1 MLVAINTI
9 SNKLNVKVNT
19 MLLKDEIKKV
29 QEAML
34 PQIPE
39 EVLKLLFSKTEE
51 LINSGIAERT
61 LNAGDEIPQI
71 NLPNAVGKT
80 IDVNSMLKDGPV
92 VISFYRGAWCPYCNL
107 ELNALQQI
115 LPEIKSLDAQL
126 IAISP
131 NTPDNSISSIE
142 KHGLEFE
149 VLTDAGN
156 KIAKEFRLVF
166 NLAEDLRPIYQQF
179 NFDITNYN
187 GDESWELPIPA
198 TYIVNT
204 DGKIVHSFV
213 NADYTQRMEPTEII
227 RKLKELTVQKQQA
240 IN

>member
-1 MLVAINTI
+1 
-9 SNKLNVKVNT
+9 
-19 MLLKDEIKKV
+19 MLLKDEIQKM

-39 EVLKLLFSKTEE
+39 DVLKLLFSKIEE
-51 LINSGIAERT
+51 LVNSGIAERS
-61 LNAGDEIPQI
+61 LNEGDEIPQI

-80 IDVNSMLKDGPV
+80 INVNSMLKDGPV

-107 ELNALQQI
+107 ELKALQNA

-126 IAISP
+126 IVISP

-149 VLTDAGN
+149 VLTDARN

-166 NLAEDLRPIYQQF
+166 NLAEELRPIYQQF
-179 NFDITNYN
+179 NFDVPKYN
-187 GDESWELPIPA
+187 GNKSWELPIPA

-204 DGKIVHSFV
+204 DGKIAHAFV
-213 NADYTQRMEPTEII
+213 NADYTKRMEPTEII
-227 RKLKELTVQKQQA
+227 SKLKELTVQKQQA

>member
-1 MLVAINTI
+1 MW
-9 SNKLNVKVNT
+9 LN
-19 MLLKDEIKKV
+19 DEIKKM
-29 QEAML
+29 QEEMF

-39 EVLKLLFSKTEE
+39 DVLKLIFGKTEE

-61 LNAGDEIPQI
+61 LNEGNEIPQI
-71 NLPNAVGKT
+71 ILPNAVGKT
-80 IDVNSMLKDGPV
+80 INVNLMLKDGPV
-92 VISFYRGAWCPYCNL
+92 VVSFYRGAWCPYCNL
-107 ELNALQQI
+107 ELKALQQS
-115 LPEIKSLDAQL
+115 LPEIKSFDAQL

-166 NLAEDLRPIYQQF
+166 NLAEELRPIYKQF
-179 NFDITNYN
+179 NFDIPKYN
-187 GDESWELPIPA
+187 GEESWELPIPA

-204 DGKIVHSFV
+204 DGKIVHNFV
-213 NADYTQRMEPTEII
+213 NADYTQRMEPTKII
-227 RKLKELTVQKQQA
+227 HKLKELTTQEQQV

>member
-1 MLVAINTI
+1 MKETI
-9 SNKLNVKVNT
+9 
-19 MLLKDEIKKV
+19 MLLKDEIQKM

-39 EVLKLLFSKTEE
+39 DVLKLIFGKTEE

-61 LNAGDEIPQI
+61 LNEGDEIPQI

-80 IDVNSMLKDGPV
+80 INVNSMLKDGPV

-107 ELNALQQI
+107 ELNALQHA
-115 LPEIKSLDAQL
+115 LPEIKSLDARL

-131 NTPDNSISSIE
+131 NTTDNSISSIE

-156 KIAKEFRLVF
+156 NIAKEFRLVF
-166 NLAEDLRPIYQQF
+166 NLAEELRPIYQQF
-179 NFDITNYN
+179 NFDIPKYN
-187 GDESWELPIPA
+187 DDESWDIPIPA

-204 DGKIVHSFV
+204 DGKIAHAFV
-213 NADYTQRMEPTEII
+213 NADYTKRMEPTEII
-227 RKLKELTVQKQQA
+227 SKLKELTVLKQQA

>member
-1 MLVAINTI
+1 
-9 SNKLNVKVNT
+9 
-19 MLLKDEIKKV
+19 MLLKDEIQKM

-34 PQIPE
+34 PQIPGD
-39 EVLKLLFSKTEE
+39 VLKLILGKTEE
-51 LINSGIAERT
+51 LVNSGIAERT
-61 LNAGDEIPQI
+61 LTEGDEIPQI

-80 IDVNSMLKDGPV
+80 IDVNSLLKEGPL
-92 VISFYRGAWCPYCNL
+92 VINFYRGAWCPYCNL
-107 ELNALQQI
+107 ELNALQKA

-156 KIAKEFRLVF
+156 NIAKEFRLVF
-166 NLAEDLRPIYQQF
+166 NLAEELRPIYQQF
-179 NFDITNYN
+179 NFDIPKYN

-204 DGKIVHSFV
+204 DGKIAHAFV

-227 RKLKELTVQKQQA
+227 NKLKELTVLKQQA

>member
-1 MLVAINTI
+1 
-9 SNKLNVKVNT
+9 
-19 MLLKDEIKKV
+19 MLLKEEIKKMR
-29 QEAML
+29 EEML

-39 EVLKLLFSKTEE
+39 DVLKLLFSKTEG
-51 LINSGIAERT
+51 LVNSGIAERT
-61 LNAGDEIPQI
+61 LNEGDGIPQI
-71 NLPNAVGKT
+71 NLPNAVGKA

-92 VISFYRGAWCPYCNL
+92 VISFYRGAWCPSCNL
-107 ELNALQQI
+107 ELKALQQA
-115 LPEIKSLDAQL
+115 LPEIKLLDAQL

-156 KIAKEFRLVF
+156 NIAKEFKLVF
-166 NLAEDLRPIYQQF
+166 NLADELRPIFKQF
-179 NFDITNYN
+179 NFDVPKYN

-204 DGKIVHSFV
+204 DGRIVHSFV
-213 NADYTQRMEPTEII
+213 NADYTQRMEPNEII
-227 RKLKELTVQKQQA
+227 SKLKELTVQKQQA

>member
-1 MLVAINTI
+1 
-9 SNKLNVKVNT
+9 
-19 MLLKDEIKKV
+19 MLLKDEINKM
-29 QEAML
+29 QEEML

-39 EVLKLLFSKTEE
+39 DALKLLFGKTEE

-61 LNAGDEIPQI
+61 LNEGDEIPQI

-80 IDVNSMLKDGPV
+80 INVNSMLKDGPV

-107 ELNALQQI
+107 ELNALQQA
-115 LPEIKSLDAQL
+115 LPGIKSLGAQL

-149 VLTDAGN
+149 VLTDTGN

-166 NLAEDLRPIYQQF
+166 NLAEELRPIYQQF
-179 NFDITNYN
+179 NFDIPKYN
-187 GDESWELPIPA
+187 GNESWDIPIPA

-204 DGKIVHSFV
+204 DGKIVRSFV

-227 RKLKELTVQKQQA
+227 NKLKELTAQQQA

>member
-1 MLVAINTI
+1 
-9 SNKLNVKVNT
+9 
-19 MLLKDEIKKV
+19 MLLNDEIKKM
-29 QEAML
+29 QGEML
-34 PQIPE
+34 SQIPE
-39 EVLKLLFSKTEE
+39 DVLKLLLGKTEE

-61 LNAGDEIPQI
+61 LKEGDEIPQI

-80 IDVNSMLKDGPV
+80 IDVNSLLKDGPV

-115 LPEIKSLDAQL
+115 LPEIKLLDARL

-156 KIAKEFRLVF
+156 KIAKDFNLVF
-166 NLAEDLRPIYQQF
+166 NLAEELRPIYQQF
-179 NFDITNYN
+179 NFDITKYN
-187 GDESWELPIPA
+187 GEESWELPIPA
-198 TYIVNT
+198 TFIINT
-204 DGKIVHSFV
+204 NGKIVHSFV
-213 NADYTQRMEPTEII
+213 NADYTQRMEPTEILS
-227 RKLKELTVQKQQA
+227 KLKELNSQKQQA
-240 IN
+240 VI

>member
-1 MLVAINTI
+1 
-9 SNKLNVKVNT
+9 
-19 MLLKDEIKKV
+19 MLLKDEIQKM

-39 EVLKLLFSKTEE
+39 DVLKLLFSKIEE
-51 LINSGIAERT
+51 LVNSGIAERS
-61 LNAGDEIPQI
+61 LNEGDEIPQI

-80 IDVNSMLKDGPV
+80 INVNSMLKDGPV

-107 ELNALQQI
+107 ELKALQNA

-166 NLAEDLRPIYQQF
+166 NLAEELHPIYQQF
-179 NFDITNYN
+179 NFDIPKYN

-204 DGKIVHSFV
+204 DGKIVHAFV
-213 NADYTQRMEPTEII
+213 NADYTKRMEPTEII
-227 RKLKELTVQKQQA
+227 SKLKELTAQKQQA

>member
-1 MLVAINTI
+1 
-9 SNKLNVKVNT
+9 
-19 MLLKDEIKKV
+19 MLLKEEIQKM

-39 EVLKLLFSKTEE
+39 DVLKLIFGKTEE
-51 LINSGIAERT
+51 LINSGFAERT
-61 LNAGDEIPQI
+61 LTEGDEIPQI
-71 NLPNAVGKT
+71 ILPNADGKT
-80 IDVNSMLKDGPV
+80 INVNSMFKDGPV

-107 ELNALQQI
+107 ELNALQKA

-131 NTPDNSISSIE
+131 NASDNSISSIE

-166 NLAEDLRPIYQQF
+166 NLAEELRPIYKQF
-179 NFDITNYN
+179 NFDIPKFN

-204 DGKIVHSFV
+204 DGKIVHAFV
-213 NADYTQRMEPTEII
+213 NADYTQRIEPTEII
-227 RKLKELTVQKQQA
+227 SKLKELTAHKQHA

>member
-1 MLVAINTI
+1 
-9 SNKLNVKVNT
+9 
-19 MLLKDEIKKV
+19 MLLKEEIKKMR
-29 QEAML
+29 EEML

-39 EVLKLLFSKTEE
+39 DVLKLLFSKTEG
-51 LINSGIAERT
+51 LVNSGIAERT
-61 LNAGDEIPQI
+61 LNEGDGIPQI
-71 NLPNAVGKT
+71 NLPNAVGKA

-107 ELNALQQI
+107 ELKALQQA
-115 LPEIKSLDAQL
+115 LPEIKLLDAQL

-156 KIAKEFRLVF
+156 NIAKEFKLVF
-166 NLAEDLRPIYQQF
+166 NLADELRPIFKQF
-179 NFDITNYN
+179 NFDVPKYN

-204 DGKIVHSFV
+204 DGRIVHSFV
-213 NADYTQRMEPTEII
+213 NADYTQRMEPNEII
-227 RKLKELTVQKQQA
+227 SKLKELTVQKQQA

>member
-1 MLVAINTI
+1 
-9 SNKLNVKVNT
+9 
-19 MLLKDEIKKV
+19 MLLKDEINKM
-29 QEAML
+29 QEEML

-39 EVLKLLFSKTEE
+39 DALKLLFGKTEE
-51 LINSGIAERT
+51 LINSGIGERT
-61 LNAGDEIPQI
+61 LNEGDEIPQI

-80 IDVNSMLKDGPV
+80 INVNSMLKDGPV

-107 ELNALQQI
+107 ELKALQQA
-115 LPEIKSLDAQL
+115 LPEIKSLGAQL

-149 VLTDAGN
+149 VLTDTGN

-166 NLAEDLRPIYQQF
+166 NLAEELRPIYQQF
-179 NFDITNYN
+179 NFDIPKYN
-187 GDESWELPIPA
+187 GNESWDIPIPA
-198 TYIVNT
+198 NYIVNT

-227 RKLKELTVQKQQA
+227 NKLKELTAQQQV

>member
-1 MLVAINTI
+1 
-9 SNKLNVKVNT
+9 
-19 MLLKDEIKKV
+19 MLLKDEINKM
-29 QEAML
+29 QEEML

-39 EVLKLLFSKTEE
+39 DALKLLFGKTEE

-61 LNAGDEIPQI
+61 LNEGDEIPQI

-80 IDVNSMLKDGPV
+80 INVNSMLKDGPV

-107 ELNALQQI
+107 ELKALQQA
-115 LPEIKSLDAQL
+115 LPEIKSLGARL

-149 VLTDAGN
+149 VLTDTGN
-156 KIAKEFRLVF
+156 KVAKEFRLVF
-166 NLAEDLRPIYQQF
+166 NLAEELRPIYQQF
-179 NFDITNYN
+179 NFDIPKYSGN
-187 GDESWELPIPA
+187 ESWDIPIPA
-198 TYIVNT
+198 NYIVNT

-227 RKLKELTVQKQQA
+227 NKLKELTAQQQA

>member
-1 MLVAINTI
+1 
-9 SNKLNVKVNT
+9 
-19 MLLKDEIKKV
+19 MLLKDEIQKM

-39 EVLKLLFSKTEE
+39 DVLKLLFSKIEE
-51 LINSGIAERT
+51 LVNSGIAERT
-61 LNAGDEIPQI
+61 LNEGDEIPQI

-80 IDVNSMLKDGPV
+80 INVNSMLKDGPV

-107 ELNALQQI
+107 ELKALQNA

-166 NLAEDLRPIYQQF
+166 NLAEELRPIFKQF
-179 NFDITNYN
+179 NFDVPKYN

-204 DGKIVHSFV
+204 DGKIVHAFV
-213 NADYTQRMEPTEII
+213 NADYTKRMEPTEII
-227 RKLKELTVQKQQA
+227 SKLKELTAQKQQA

>member
-80 IDVNSMLKDGPV
+80 IDVNSLLKDGPV

>member
-1 MLVAINTI
+1 
-9 SNKLNVKVNT
+9 
-19 MLLKDEIKKV
+19 MLLKDEIKKM
-29 QEAML
+29 QEEML

-39 EVLKLLFSKTEE
+39 DVLKLLFSKIEE
-51 LINSGIAERT
+51 LVNSGIAERT
-61 LNAGDEIPQI
+61 LNEGDEIPQI

-80 IDVNSMLKDGPV
+80 INVNSMLKDGPV

-107 ELNALQQI
+107 ELKALQNA

-142 KHGLEFE
+142 KHELEFE

-166 NLAEDLRPIYQQF
+166 NLAEELRPIFKQF
-179 NFDITNYN
+179 NFDVPKYN

-204 DGKIVHSFV
+204 DGKIVHAFV
-213 NADYTQRMEPTEII
+213 NADYTKRMEPTEII
-227 RKLKELTVQKQQA
+227 SKLKELTVQKQQA

>member
-1 MLVAINTI
+1 
-9 SNKLNVKVNT
+9 
-19 MLLKDEIKKV
+19 MLLKDEIQKM

-39 EVLKLLFSKTEE
+39 DVLKLLFSKIEE
-51 LINSGIAERT
+51 LVNSGIAERT
-61 LNAGDEIPQI
+61 LNVGDEIPQI

-80 IDVNSMLKDGPV
+80 INVNSMLKDGPV

-107 ELNALQQI
+107 ELKALQNA

-166 NLAEDLRPIYQQF
+166 NLADELRPVFKQF
-179 NFDITNYN
+179 NFDVPKYN
-187 GDESWELPIPA
+187 GDETWELPIPA

-204 DGKIVHSFV
+204 DGKIVHAFV
-213 NADYTQRMEPTEII
+213 NADYTKRMEPTEII
-227 RKLKELTVQKQQA
+227 SKLKELTAQKQQV

>member
-1 MLVAINTI
+1 
-9 SNKLNVKVNT
+9 
-19 MLLKDEIKKV
+19 MLLKDEIQKM

-39 EVLKLLFSKTEE
+39 DVLKLLFSKIEE
-51 LINSGIAERT
+51 LVNSGIAERT
-61 LNAGDEIPQI
+61 LTEGDEIPQI
-71 NLPNAVGKT
+71 ILPNAVGKT
-80 IDVNSMLKDGPV
+80 INVNSMLKDGPV

-107 ELNALQQI
+107 ELSALQKA
-115 LPEIKSLDAQL
+115 LPEIKALDAQL

-166 NLAEDLRPIYQQF
+166 NLAEELRPIYQQF
-179 NFDITNYN
+179 NFDIPKFN

-204 DGKIVHSFV
+204 DGKIVHAFV
-213 NADYTQRMEPTEII
+213 NADYTKRMEPTEII
-227 RKLKELTVQKQQA
+227 SKLKELTVQKQQA